1 MFTNLLLWLIILF
14 FAVAFGWLT
23 RRAWHAKTPVLKWLG
38 GTLSGLLTLVF
49 TLVSIVV
56 LVGLVKFYR
65 PRSAPIPDI
74 QVSGSPDQVQRG
86 QYLANSFCTSCH
98 SPNGESPLIGGPD
111 LAKDIPIPIGSFVSA
126 NLTPG
131 GPLKDWSDGEI
142 MRALRNGI
150 DRDGRGLVIMSN
162 NRVRNL
168 SDEDMLALIVY
179 LRSQPAV
186 ENALPNPSDQISM
199 LGIVLLGVGQLPEG
213 KPPIT
218 GVITAPPRGATVEY
232 GQYIASYQDCRDCHG
247 EDFTGGKQGQLAPI
261 GPNLRVV
268 RGWTQDQFFTTLRTG
283 VDPSGH
289 KMNPQMPWQMISRMD
304 DNDLTALYKYLT
316 SLQ

>member
-1 MFTNLLLWLIILF
+1 MLTNVLLWLVMLLI
-14 FAVAFGWLT
+14 AVAVGWLAL
-23 RRAWHAKTPVLKWLG
+23 RAWRARNPVLRWAG
-38 GTLSGLLTLVF
+38 GILSTLITLVV
-49 TLVSIVV
+49 TLVSIVA
-56 LVGLVKFYR
+56 LVGLVKYYR

-74 QVSGSPDQVQRG
+74 NVSGTPEQVQRG

-98 SPNGESPLIGGPD
+98 SPNGELPLIGGSD
-111 LAKDIPIPIGSFVSA
+111 LGKDIPIPIGSFVSA

-150 DRDGRGLVIMSN
+150 DKDGRGLVIMSN

-168 SDEDMLALIVY
+168 SDEDMQAMIAF

-186 ENALPNPSDQISM
+186 QNNLPDPPDQISL
-199 LGIVLLGVGQLPEG
+199 LGIVMLGAGQLPEG
-213 KPPIT
+213 KPPVT
-218 GVITAPPRGATVEY
+218 GVITAPPRGATIEY

-247 EDFTGGKQGQLAPI
+247 EDLTGGKKGQLAPI

-268 RGWTQDQFFTTLRTG
+268 RGWTQDQFITTLRTG
-283 VDPSGH
+283 INPNGH
-289 KMNPQMPWQMISRMD
+289 QLKPQMPWQMISRMD
-304 DNDLTALYKYLT
+304 DTDLTALYKYLA

>member
-1 MFTNLLLWLIILF
+1 MFMNLLFWLIILILTI
-14 FAVAFGWLT
+14 AFGWL
-23 RRAWHAKTPVLKWLG
+23 AWRLWRTKKPLLKWAG
-38 GTLSGLLTLVF
+38 GTLSTLLTLVF
-49 TLVSIVV
+49 TLVSIVA
-56 LVGLVKFYR
+56 LVGLVKYYR

-74 QVSGSPDQVQRG
+74 TVSGTPEQVQRG

-98 SPNGESPLIGGPD
+98 SPNGELPLLGGSD
-111 LAKDIPIPIGSFVSA
+111 LGKDIAIPIGSFISA

-168 SDEDMLALIVY
+168 SDEDMHALIAY
-179 LRSQPAV
+179 LRSQPAI
-186 ENALPNPSDQISM
+186 ENPLPDPPDQISM
-199 LGIVLLGVGQLPEG
+199 LGIVLLGAGQLPEG

-218 GVITAPPRGATVEY
+218 GVITAPPRGATIEY
-232 GQYIASYQDCRDCHG
+232 GEYIASYQDCRDCHG
-247 EDFTGGKQGQLAPI
+247 EDLTGGVQGQLAPI

-268 RGWTQDQFFTTLRTG
+268 RGWTQEQFVTTLRTG
-283 VDPSGH
+283 TNPDGREL
-289 KMNPQMPWQMISRMD
+289 KPQMPWKMISRMD
-304 DNDLTALYKYLT
+304 DSDLTALYKYLA
-316 SLQ
+316 SLE